1 MHYNSCLC
9 FSLLLVYIMHTH
21 LYLDRPAVCLFYL
34 ILRALDTIEDDMTI
48 QPEQK
53 AMLLKSFHTHL
64 YEPEWNFTQSQEKD
78 KAVLEE
84 FPKVA
89 DQTVNILVCLLC
101 KDIL

>member
-1 MHYNSCLC
+1 MHYCLC